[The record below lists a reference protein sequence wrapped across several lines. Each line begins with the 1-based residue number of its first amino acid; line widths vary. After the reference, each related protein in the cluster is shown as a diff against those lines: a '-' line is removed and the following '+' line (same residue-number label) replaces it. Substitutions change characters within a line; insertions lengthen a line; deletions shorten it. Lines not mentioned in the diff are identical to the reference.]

1 MKSFLN
7 RVALFVFIA
16 IFNLIAM
23 VNSAS
28 CQVNEY
34 ELGSFFNYSK
44 YRAHSSNYFKTAKAY
59 LDYEIK
65 KSARGSV
72 SNQRFTF
79 MRQLLLTKD
88 PRMQAPPFLDV
99 NRCEKGDIGMLSL
112 NGRLIT
118 YVKIFQILDDKRSL
132 MKCSFNRYAAD
143 DNWSGPF
150 LWVGEKGAA
159 WTAGFIRNGAVL
171 HLGVITFKKVDDYV
185 YRNVLGGL
193 RKVPAIEVLGF
204 DDWGGLVERHKRPP
218 Q

>member
-65 KSARGSV
+65 KSARG
-72 SNQRFTF
+72 
-79 MRQLLLTKD
+79 K
-88 PRMQAPPFLDV
+88 
-99 NRCEKGDIGMLSL
+99 IGRASC
-112 NGRLIT
+112 R
-118 YVKIFQILDDKRSL
+118 
-132 MKCSFNRYAAD
+132 
-143 DNWSGPF
+143 
-150 LWVGEKGAA
+150 
-159 WTAGFIRNGAVL
+159 
-171 HLGVITFKKVDDYV
+171 
-185 YRNVLGGL
+185 
-193 RKVPAIEVLGF
+193 
-204 DDWGGLVERHKRPP
+204 ERV
-218 Q
+218 